1 MAWCSVRCSGG
12 LSGRGVIMIITI
24 TAGHG
29 GKDSG
34 VVFENT
40 KEADFCADMR
50 NYVAYYLR
58 NWGYTV
64 LTDGE
69 GRVNAPLAQAIQLA
83 KQANIAVEFHL
94 NAAANHSVFGIEVL
108 TRDKHKPL
116 AQAIAQAIQSV
127 TKSTLR
133 GDKGFKPEDA
143 GQHSRL
149 GFVSAGGLIV
159 ELEFLTNTARFGTL
173 NTHRWTVAKAI
184 AEAIKEY
191 IDK

>member
-1 MAWCSVRCSGG
+1 
-12 LSGRGVIMIITI
+12 MIIAI

-29 GKDSG
+29 GKDPG

-40 KEADFCADMR
+40 READFCADMR

-58 NWGYTV
+58 NWGFNV

-83 KQANIAVEFHL
+83 KQADIAVEFHL
-94 NAAANHSVFGIEVL
+94 NGAVNRRSYGIEVL
-108 TRDKHKPL
+108 TRDKHKGL
-116 AQAIAQAIQSV
+116 AQSIAQAIQSITQSV
-127 TKSTLR
+127 LR

-159 ELEFLTNTARFGTL
+159 ELEFLTNAYRFNVL
-173 NTHRWTVAKAI
+173 NNNRWTVAKAI

-191 IDK
+191 IEK